1 MINFGLDSLIE
12 TIQKLNQ
19 IRPLILLK
27 ELY

>member
-1 MINFGLDSLIE
+1 MINFGLDSSIE